1 MDYTMD
7 YTMNYTMDILKEIKC
22 DIHNGHNLT
31 EEQLDYIKKNSSK
44 DELIEIIIIYNL
56 ALKRLGGWRLKINN

>member
-31 EEQLDYIKKNSSK
+31 EEQMNYINNNISK
-44 DELIEIIIIYNL
+44 DDLIEIIIIYNL